1 MDVKYASGS
10 ERIAA
15 EAARRRTFAIISHPD
30 AGKTT
35 LTEQLLLLGGA
46 IRLAG
51 QVKARGEARRARSD
65 WMKIE
70 QERGISVTTAVMT
83 FEYEGAV
90 FNLLDTPGHE
100 DFSEDTYRTLTAA
113 DSAVMVIDAAKG
125 IESQTRKLFEVC
137 RLRDIPIMTF
147 INKLDR
153 ESRDPFELLDEIAD
167 QLQLECAPMDWP
179 AESGLNFRG
188 VFDLERSE
196 FVKFAAGEPRSRDLS
211 FLSD

>member
-1 MDVKYASGS
+1 MSADGRHADGTP
-10 ERIAA
+10 AA

-83 FEYEGAV
+83 FEFEDSV

-125 IESQTRKLFEVC
+125 IETQTRMLFEVC
-137 RLRDIPIMTF
+137 RMRDIPIMTF
-147 INKLDR
+147 INKMDR
-153 ESRDPFELLDEIAD
+153 EARDTFELLDEISD
-167 QLQLECAPMDWP
+167 QLQLDVATMLWQ
-179 AESGLNFRG
+179 AVIGQYFKGNY
-188 VFDLERSE
+188 DLY
-196 FVKFAAGEPRSRDLS
+196 AD
-211 FLSD
+211 